1 MSDTDGKKPLGLGGA
16 PRSGS
21 VKQSFSHGRTHAVVV
36 ETKRKRCFGNGHCLG
51 KTVKDAAD
59 LARTFFFENPQGI
72 CRRLARVD
80 NQRLAGFPCGT
91 DVGAK
96 PVALPFQ
103 IAFEAIVIQP
113 GFPDGNLE
121 MDFYGGYKTSFG
133 DVGLDF
139 GAIYYY
145 YPGSEAKVLGLGANS
160 GAVNNKEVYI
170 GATWKFLSVK
180 YFYSFDDYFS
190 LRGVN
195 SASLPV
201 NKDTKGSSYL
211 DFGATYDLGDG
222 WGINGHV
229 GLMNLENVKNGD
241 YTDWKIGVTKD
252 INGWVFG
259 VAYIDTNADG
269 DCKGATTYQPYCF
282 TNSNSDNGAGGI
294 NVGSNTK
301 DAGRGIG
308 VVSVS
313 KSF

>member
-1 MSDTDGKKPLGLGGA
+1 M
-16 PRSGS
+16 SGS
-21 VKQSFSHGRTHAVVV
+21 
-36 ETKRKRCFGNGHCLG
+36 
-51 KTVKDAAD
+51 
-59 LARTFFFENPQGI
+59 
-72 CRRLARVD
+72 
-80 NQRLAGFPCGT
+80 
-91 DVGAK
+91 
-96 PVALPFQ
+96 
-103 IAFEAIVIQP
+103 
-113 GFPDGNLE
+113 
-121 MDFYGGYKTSFG
+121 
-133 DVGLDF
+133 F

-269 DCKGATTYQPYCF
+269 DCKGDDLPALLLHQLEF
-282 TNSNSDNGAGGI
+282 G
-294 NVGSNTK
+294 
-301 DAGRGIG
+301 
-308 VVSVS
+308 
-313 KSF
+313 